1 MGMKRIDGQIWIDR
15 EAPYRLKYHIN
26 GVDYTVLVAAD
37 YKVPETPEGE
47 DPIVILQGMVVRDS
61 DKGPQMIE
69 PASFP
74 EDIDRVLGIALNSS
88 SYENLPEGTEDKHIA
103 VAQTGYIVLD
113 KPEDVS
119 SVFALKSD
127 IDVTQ
132 NGWDTDRGEDP
143 PEDPLEDP
151 PGIGCPVYW
160 YIGHTDKSH
169 TYHDSADQAGK
180 ITFITPSGYKYP
192 KTVITDDE
200 TLNVG
205 YDNLPRIGT
214 VVDYTLNGDII
225 NSLIINV
232 NFATFDSSL
241 EWVWPGEHY
250 TDRCGMINHKT
261 SVNKELSPVPGE
273 TKKTKETAETEVTI
287 RHGLFVDRPE
297 RIQVVNYSNI
307 VASNSPNASGSTYNI
322 QTRAINYTTEPDKRT
337 VFDINTPED
346 LYYRISGTVH
356 YNFDKNHSGE

>member
-37 YKVPETPEGE
+37 YTVPEVPEDE

-119 SVFALKSD
+119 GVFALESD

-132 NGWDTDRGEDP
+132 NGWGTDMG
-143 PEDPLEDP
+143 EDP

-160 YIGHTDKSH
+160 YIGHTDEDH
-169 TYHDSADQAGK
+169 TYHDSSKQAGK

-192 KTVITDDE
+192 KTLIRGDE
-200 TLNVG
+200 SLNVG

-214 VVDYTLNGDII
+214 VVDYTLSDTTISSI
-225 NSLIINV
+225 TINV

-241 EWVWPGEHY
+241 EWHWPGEHL
-250 TDRCGMINHKT
+250 DGNCGKITHGVADNA
-261 SVNKELSPVPGE
+261 ELSTEPGQT
-273 TKKTKETAETEVTI
+273 TKKKTANDKSLVI
-287 RHGLFVDRPE
+287 RHGLFVDNPGNME
-297 RIQVVNYSNI
+297 VVNYSSI
-307 VASNSPNASGSTYNI
+307 VASDKADSSGSIYNI
-322 QTRAINYTTEPDKRT
+322 QTRARNFTSDTDRRT
-337 VFDINTPED
+337 VFDIKAADD
-346 LYYRISGTVH
+346 LYYRVSGTIH
-356 YNFDKNHSGE
+356 YNFDKGHASQTGE

>member
-37 YKVPETPEGE
+37 YTVPEVPEDE

-119 SVFALKSD
+119 GVFALKSD

-132 NGWDTDRGEDP
+132 NGWGTAMG
-143 PEDPLEDP
+143 EDP

-160 YIGHTDKSH
+160 YIGHTIKEGDNY
-169 TYHDSADQAGK
+169 TYFDSKDQAGK

-192 KTVITDDE
+192 KTLIEGDE
-200 TLNVG
+200 SLNVG

-214 VVDYTLNGDII
+214 VVDYTLSDTTISSI
-225 NSLIINV
+225 TINV

-241 EWVWPGEHY
+241 EWHWPGEHH
-250 TDRCGMINHKT
+250 DGNCGKITHGVADNA
-261 SVNKELSPVPGE
+261 ELSTEPGQT
-273 TKKTKETAETEVTI
+273 TKKKTANDKSLVI
-287 RHGLFVDRPE
+287 RHGLFVDNPGNME
-297 RIQVVNYSNI
+297 VVNYSSI
-307 VASNSPNASGSTYNI
+307 VASDKADSSGSIYNI
-322 QTRAINYTTEPDKRT
+322 QTRARNFTSDTDRRT
-337 VFDINTPED
+337 VFDIKAAED
-346 LYYRISGTVH
+346 LYYRVSGTIH
-356 YNFDKNHSGE
+356 YNFDKNHASQTGE

>member
-37 YKVPETPEGE
+37 YTVPEAPEDE

-74 EDIDRVLGIALNSS
+74 EDIDRVLGVALNSS

-119 SVFALKSD
+119 GVFALKSD
-127 IDVTQ
+127 IDVSQ
-132 NGWDTDRGEDP
+132 NGWGADMG
-143 PEDPLEDP
+143 EDP

-160 YIGHTDKSH
+160 YIGHTDKDY
-169 TYHDSADQAGK
+169 TYHDSSKQAGK

-192 KTVITDDE
+192 KTPIKDDE
-200 TLNVG
+200 PYDESLNVG

-214 VVDYTLNGDII
+214 VVDYELDGNKIV
-225 NSLIINV
+225 SLTINV
-232 NFATFDSSL
+232 NFATFDSTL

-250 TDRCGMINHKT
+250 DKGCGKINHKT
-261 SVNKELSPVPGE
+261 FINEELSPLPGE
-273 TKKTKETAETEVTI
+273 SEESKKTAKNEIII
-287 RHGLFVDRPE
+287 RHGLFVDRPGK
-297 RIQVVNYSNI
+297 IQVVNYSNV
-307 VASNSPNASGSTYNI
+307 VASDSSDKSGSIYNI
-322 QTRAINYTTEPDKRT
+322 QTRAANYTSDTDKRT

-356 YNFDKNHSGE
+356 YNFDRNHDGE

>member
-37 YKVPETPEGE
+37 YTVPEVPEDE

-119 SVFALKSD
+119 GVFALKSD

-132 NGWDTDRGEDP
+132 NGWGIAMG
-143 PEDPLEDP
+143 EDP

-160 YIGHTDKSH
+160 YIGHTDKDY
-169 TYHDSADQAGK
+169 TYHDSSKQAGK

-192 KTVITDDE
+192 KTHIKDDE
-200 TLNVG
+200 PYDESLNVG

-214 VVDYTLNGDII
+214 VVDYTLSDTTISSI
-225 NSLIINV
+225 VINV
-232 NFATFDSSL
+232 NFATFDSTL

-250 TDRCGMINHKT
+250 DEGCGKIAPTLKA
-261 SVNKELSPVPGE
+261 NKY
-273 TKKTKETAETEVTI
+273 TASQEI
-287 RHGLFVDRPE
+287 RHGLFVDAPKGL
-297 RIQVVNYSNI
+297 QVINYTNI
-307 VASNSPNASGSTYNI
+307 VADNSDDDTDDGSTFEIKTSIRNI
-322 QTRAINYTTEPDKRT
+322 TSSNDRRT
-337 VFDINTPED
+337 VVTLNTPET
-346 LYYRISGTVH
+346 LRYRISGTVH
-356 YNFDKNHSGE
+356 YNFDKEHK